1 MKEFQQNNIE
11 SATEKMRANGAD
23 RRAIDTFRHHLE
35 FLLGGASAFL
45 DEKTI
50 LPLQNLPDS
59 EDFSRY
65 RKAGERLFERTAV
78 IKLNGGL
85 GTSMGLDQPKSL
97 IEVRD
102 GMTFLDL
109 IARQILELRR
119 ATGAEIPLLLMNS
132 LGTRPSS
139 LAYLQRYP
147 ELRLE
152 SLPLDFLQ
160 NRVPKIDQETMGPV
174 DFPQQPDFE
183 WCPPGHGDL
192 FTALSTSGTLA
203 KLLDHGIEYVF
214 VSNADNLGAV
224 LSPEILGYM
233 AENNNDFLME
243 AADRTAA
250 DRKGGHLCLIRGDG
264 LGLRESAQCPPEE
277 SDTFQDIR
285 RYRYFNTNNLWIH
298 LPTFAEIEA
307 RLGGIFPL
315 PTILN
320 RKTVDPRNPQ
330 TRAVYQLETAM
341 GSAISIF
348 PNATAVR
355 VPRNRFSPVKATV
368 DLLAV
373 RSNAYHLTSDFR
385 IVQDPSRSGPPS
397 ISLDPNH
404 YAMLSDFERRF
415 PTGPPALLK
424 CDSLEISGEVTFG
437 QNIEL
442 EGKVR
447 ISSDTPAILP
457 GNRHYSGDVILGAP

>member
-1 MKEFQQNNIE
+1 MKEFRQNTIQA
-11 SATEKMRANGAD
+11 ATEKMRASGAD

-50 LPLQNLPDS
+50 LPLQDLPDS
-59 EDFSRY
+59 EDFSNY
-65 RKAGERLFERTAV
+65 REAGERLFERTAV

-109 IARQILELRR
+109 IARQIIELRR
-119 ATGAEIPLLLMNS
+119 ETGTGIPLLLMNS

-139 LAYLQRYP
+139 LAYLERYP

-152 SLPLDFLQ
+152 GLPLDFLQ

-174 DFPQQPDFE
+174 DFPQQPEFE

-192 FTALSTSGTLA
+192 FTALSTSGTLG
-203 KLLDHGIEYVF
+203 KLLEHGIEYVF

-224 LSPEILGYM
+224 LNPEILGFM
-233 AENNNDFLME
+233 AASNNDFLME

-250 DRKGGHLCLIRGDG
+250 DRKGGHLCLIRGEG
-264 LGLRESAQCPPEE
+264 LALRESAQCPPDE

-298 LPTFAEIEA
+298 LPTLAEIEA
-307 RLGGIFPL
+307 RFGGIFPL

-320 RKTVDPRNPQ
+320 RKTVDPRDPQ
-330 TRAVYQLETAM
+330 TRPVFQLETAM

-355 VPRNRFSPVKATV
+355 VPRDRFSPVKATV

-373 RSNAYHLTSDFR
+373 RSNAYRLTSDFR
-385 IVQDPSRSGPPS
+385 IVQDPSRSVPPS
-397 ISLDPNH
+397 ISLDPD
-404 YAMLSDFERRF
+404 YFAMLSDFESRF
-415 PTGPPALLK
+415 PSGPPALLK
-424 CDSLEISGEVTFG
+424 CDSLEISGDVTFEE
-437 QNIEL
+437 NIEL
-442 EGKVR
+442 EGSVR
-447 ISSDTPAILP
+447 ISAEAPATLRGDHRYN
-457 GNRHYSGDVILGAP
+457 GNVELS

>member
-1 MKEFQQNNIE
+1 MKESRQNTIQA
-11 SATEKMRANGAD
+11 ATEKMRASGAG
-23 RRAIDTFRHHLE
+23 RAAIDTFRHHLE

-45 DEKTI
+45 DETTI
-50 LPLQNLPDS
+50 LPLQDLPDS
-59 EDFSRY
+59 KDFSNY
-65 RKAGERLFERTAV
+65 RTAGERLFERTAV

-132 LGTRPSS
+132 LGTRSLS
-139 LAYLQRYP
+139 LASLQRYP
-147 ELRLE
+147 ELQLKD
-152 SLPLDFLQ
+152 LPLDFLQ
-160 NRVPKIDQETMGPV
+160 NLVPKIDQETMGPV
-174 DFPQQPDFE
+174 SFPEQPDFE

-192 FTALSTSGTLA
+192 FTALGASGILD
-203 KLLDHGIEYVF
+203 KLLERGIEYVF
-214 VSNADNLGAV
+214 VCNADNLGAV

-233 AENNNDFLME
+233 AENHYDFLME
-243 AADRTAA
+243 AADRTPA
-250 DRKGGHLCLIRGDG
+250 DRKGGHLCMIRGEG
-264 LGLRESAQCPPEE
+264 LALRESAQCPPEE

-298 LPTFAEIEA
+298 LPTLAKIEA
-307 RLGGIFPL
+307 RFGGVFQL

-320 RKTVDPRNPQ
+320 RKTVDPRNSH
-330 TRAVYQLETAM
+330 TKAVYQLETAM

-355 VPRNRFSPVKATV
+355 VPRDRFSPVKATV

-373 RSNAYHLTSDFR
+373 RSNAYRLTPDFR
-385 IVQDPSRSGPPS
+385 IVQDPSRSCPPS
-397 ISLDPNH
+397 IVLDSNY
-404 YAMLSDFERRF
+404 YAMLSDFERHF
-415 PTGPPALLK
+415 PSGPPGLLR
-424 CDSLEISGEVTFG
+424 CTSLEISGEVTFG
-437 QNIEL
+437 RNIEL
-442 EGKVR
+442 EGSVR
-447 ISSDTPAILP
+447 ITAEAPATLP
-457 GNRHYSGDVILGAP
+457 GGHRYSGDFELS

>member
-1 MKEFQQNNIE
+1 MKESRQNTIQA
-11 SATEKMRANGAD
+11 ATEKMRASGAG
-23 RRAIDTFRHHLE
+23 RSAIDTFRHHLE

-45 DEKTI
+45 DETTI
-50 LPLQNLPDS
+50 LPLQDLPDS
-59 EDFSRY
+59 KDFSNY
-65 RKAGERLFERTAV
+65 RTAGERLFERTAV

-132 LGTRPSS
+132 LGTRSLS
-139 LAYLQRYP
+139 LASLQRYP
-147 ELRLE
+147 ELQLKD
-152 SLPLDFLQ
+152 LPLDFLQ
-160 NRVPKIDQETMGPV
+160 NLVPKIDQETMGPV
-174 DFPQQPDFE
+174 SFPEQPDFE

-192 FTALSTSGTLA
+192 FTALGASGILD
-203 KLLDHGIEYVF
+203 KLLERGIEYVF
-214 VSNADNLGAV
+214 VCNADNLGAV

-233 AENNNDFLME
+233 AENHYDFLME
-243 AADRTAA
+243 AADRTPA
-250 DRKGGHLCLIRGDG
+250 DRKGGHLCLIRGEG
-264 LGLRESAQCPPEE
+264 LALRESAQCPPEE

-298 LPTFAEIEA
+298 LPTLAKIEA
-307 RLGGIFPL
+307 RFGGVFQL

-320 RKTVDPRNPQ
+320 RKTVDPRNSH
-330 TRAVYQLETAM
+330 TKAVYQLETAM

-355 VPRNRFSPVKATV
+355 VPRDRFSPVKATV

-373 RSNAYHLTSDFR
+373 RSNAYRLTPDFR
-385 IVQDPSRSGPPS
+385 IVQDPSRSCPPS
-397 ISLDPNH
+397 IVLDSNY
-404 YAMLSDFERRF
+404 YAMLSDFERHF
-415 PTGPPALLK
+415 PSGPPGLLR
-424 CDSLEISGEVTFG
+424 CTSLEISGEVTFG
-437 QNIEL
+437 RNIEL
-442 EGKVR
+442 EGSVR
-447 ISSDTPAILP
+447 ITAEAPATLP
-457 GNRHYSGDVILGAP
+457 GGHRYSGDVELS